1 MGIWER
7 GGGGALGKQD
17 QRGSAVGFGEQ
28 LFTGYISAIL
38 PSYPHGICGI
48 RDPHCVQIEWKK
60 VTALWG
66 SRKTGCAYTPPSTLC
81 THSSEERAVPLEIF
95 RGITGYTGV

>member
-28 LFTGYISAIL
+28 LFTSYVSAIPTQL
-38 PSYPHGICGI
+38 PSWY
-48 RDPHCVQIEWKK
+48 
-60 VTALWG
+60 LWAQG
-66 SRKTGCAYTPPSTLC
+66 PSLC
-81 THSSEERAVPLEIF
+81 TN
-95 RGITGYTGV
+95 